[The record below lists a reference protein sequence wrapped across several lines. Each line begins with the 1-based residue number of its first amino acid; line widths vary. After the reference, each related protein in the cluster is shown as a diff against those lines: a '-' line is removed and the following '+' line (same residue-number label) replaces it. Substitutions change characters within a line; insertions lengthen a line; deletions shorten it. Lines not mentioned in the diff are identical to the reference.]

1 MQREKKTTTKKKTQG
16 SREKR
21 GAHHKGTFPAAENP
35 RTVKYVRKSRFYGS
49 FDCEIT

>member
-1 MQREKKTTTKKKTQG
+1 MPREKKNKKQE

-21 GAHHKGTFPAAENP
+21 GAHNKGTFPAAENS